1 MKSFS
6 KNAIL
11 LFVLLA
17 ASHLNW
23 SCKQQNKSNSTNS
36 VTGVIDALPSF
47 NEGTSKTDIITFVE
61 AISDSTSNSYVKPE
75 DRIACFDNDG
85 TLWVEQPLP
94 SQIFF
99 VLDRIKELA
108 KDHPEWSTEQPFK
121 AVIEDDLETIKTF
134 HTADVLKLVGTA
146 QATQNVDHFDTVV
159 TDWLSSAKHPV
170 MKKPYTELVYQPM
183 LELLDYLRAHQF
195 KIYIVSGGSQEF
207 MRAWAPEIYGIPKE
221 QIIGSSFKRD
231 VLKQGDSI
239 RVVQTTDFDFN
250 DDHEGKV
257 IAISKFIGKKP
268 ILIGGNSDGD
278 LEMMQYCDTANPLPH
293 LLIYVNHTDGDR
305 EFLYDE
311 HTAMGTLEKGMEVAL
326 RRGWTIIDMK
336 TEWNKVYPND

>member
-11 LFVLLA
+11 LFILLTT
-17 ASHLNW
+17 SHLYW
-23 SCKQQNKSNSTNS
+23 SCKEQSKNQQT
-36 VTGVIDALPSF
+36 TGVTEKIDVLPSF

-61 AISDSTSNSYVKPE
+61 TISDSTSNSFVKPE

-99 VLDRIKELA
+99 VFERIKSLA
-108 KDHPEWSTEQPFK
+108 KDHPEWANEMPFK
-121 AVIEDDLETIKTF
+121 AVIEDDLETIKTL
-134 HTADVLKLVGTA
+134 HTGDILKLVGTA
-146 QATQNVDHFDTVV
+146 QASENVDQFDSVV
-159 TDWLSSAKHPV
+159 TDWLATAKHPV
-170 MKKPYTELVYQPM
+170 MKKPYLELVYQPM

-207 MRAWAPEIYGIPKE
+207 MRAWAPEVYGIPKE
-221 QIIGSSFKRD
+221 QIIGSTFKRE
-231 VLKQGDSI
+231 VIIQGDSI
-239 RVVQTTDFDFN
+239 TITQNTEFDFN

-257 IAISKFIGKKP
+257 LAISKFIGKKP

-278 LEMMQYCDTANPLPH
+278 LEMMQYCDTNNPLPH
-293 LLIYVNHTDGDR
+293 LLIYVNHTDSDR

-311 HTAMGTLEKGMEVAL
+311 HTAMGTLKKGMDVAL

-336 TEWNKVYPND
+336 TEWNKVYPNE